1 MAVNGTFLRI
11 ARELRDQ
18 DSGQDLIEYSLVGSL
33 IGLAC
38 VVSIHALAVKI
49 ASALSGLATGLSSA
63 Y

>member
-1 MAVNGTFLRI
+1 
-11 ARELRDQ
+11 
-18 DSGQDLIEYSLVGSL
+18 VGSL